1 MNWLPKDS
9 DIYTIATG
17 LIPVIATVVGMLQM
31 FAQQSRAGRA
41 RRIINWV
48 NDIIDHNDDTTRISA
63 LNELRLSEESKVFA
77 VHCIPW
83 WRFYLF
89 PFWSLTIGY
98 FLASDIAQYGMS
110 GSSIASLLYYGMF
123 SIYFAGQFIGSYV
136 ERVSIAEQYRSGEL
150 KVTRIPLWRMG
161 WGLIWRSIV
170 CAMCVCA
177 LVVSSVMEMRGQCSP
192 LFQVI
197 SSVVQVISFVA
208 LFSFFILSVRKYAR
222 NWVKTTTKAT
232 KAEDVGNEDS
242 NTMPT
247 IMKELNSDKPQDHTN
262 QSSVESHGSSPQEPE
277 DNR

>member
-17 LIPVIATVVGMLQM
+17 LIPVIATVIGMLQV
-31 FAQQSRAGRA
+31 FAQQSRTGRA
-41 RRIINWV
+41 RHIINWV
-48 NDIIDHNDDTTRISA
+48 NDIIDHNDNTTRKSA
-63 LNELRLSEESKVFA
+63 LTELRLSEESKVVA
-77 VHCIPW
+77 VHSIPW

-98 FLASDIAQYGMS
+98 FLASDIAQYGFS

-136 ERVSIAEQYRSGEL
+136 ERVRIAEQYHAGNI

-161 WGLIWRSIV
+161 WGLFWRSIV
-170 CAMCVCA
+170 CAICVCA
-177 LVVSSVMEMRGQCSP
+177 LVVSSVMEMRGQCSQ

-197 SSVVQVISFVA
+197 SSVA

-222 NWVKTTTKAT
+222 NWVKTTAKAT

-242 NTMPT
+242 NIMLP
-247 IMKELNSDKPQDHTN
+247 IMKWLNSDEPQDHTN
-262 QSSVESHGSSPQEPE
+262 QSSVESQGSS
-277 DNR
+277 R